1 MWKKSRLRDL
11 VHILTVGDKILILC
25 LLSLS
30 VVSGVVLKRAHK
42 EAKYCIISVN
52 GKDAYKLLLSE
63 PQKIEV
69 KGALGESIIEIKDK
83 SVRMLDSSCL
93 LKICVHQGEI
103 KSPGETIICVPNR
116 VMIRIAGP
124 AFGGIDAVTR

>member
-1 MWKKSRLRDL
+1 MWKKSRLCDL

-30 VVSGVVLKRAHK
+30 IVSGIALKRAHK
-42 EAKYCIISVN
+42 EAKYCIISVQ
-52 GKDAYKLLLSE
+52 GRDTYKLLLSE
-63 PQKIEV
+63 SQVMKV
-69 KGALGESIIEIKDK
+69 MGALGESIIEIKDK
-83 SVRMLDSSCL
+83 SVRMLDSPCP

-116 VMIRIAGP
+116 IMIRIAGKELV
-124 AFGGIDAVTR
+124 DAVTW